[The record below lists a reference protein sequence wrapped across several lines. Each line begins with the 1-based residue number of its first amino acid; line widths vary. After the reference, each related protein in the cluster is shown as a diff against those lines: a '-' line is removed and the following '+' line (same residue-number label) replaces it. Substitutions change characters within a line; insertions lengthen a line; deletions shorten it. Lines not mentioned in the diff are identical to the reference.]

1 MKKLIVFIL
10 SVVLLGSCNKEG
22 CTDPTATNYNA
33 DASSDDGTC
42 TIEGCTDPNAVNYN
56 SNANVS
62 MDCIYDQVGSW
73 TTTRQD
79 YDVSYLTIY
88 LGDTIEDTN
97 YIDVTPS
104 NSLDPIGIDF
114 KANGMVIEYHRDGEI
129 DSTSTWTTSNNSINI
144 IEYNGSN
151 LDSITLNIE
160 AVTTDFLRLTSS
172 DSEIDNSDPDYFISF
187 SYNFIWEFSR
197 N

>member
-1 MKKLIVFIL
+1 M
-10 SVVLLGSCNKEG
+10 LLGSCNK
-22 CTDPTATNYNA
+22 
-33 DASSDDGTC
+33 
-42 TIEGCTDPNAVNYN
+42 EGCTDPNAVNYN

-129 DSTSTWTTSNNSINI
+129 DSTSTWTTSNNSIKI

-187 SYNFIWEFSR
+187 SYNFIW
-197 N
+197 

>member
-1 MKKLIVFIL
+1 MKKLILFMF

-33 DASSDDGTC
+33 DASIDDGTC

-56 SNANVS
+56 SNANIS

-88 LGDTIEDTN
+88 LGDTIVDTN

-172 DSEIDNSDPDYFISF
+172 DSEIDNSDPDYFISA

>member
-1 MKKLIVFIL
+1 
-10 SVVLLGSCNKEG
+10 
-22 CTDPTATNYNA
+22 
-33 DASSDDGTC
+33 
-42 TIEGCTDPNAVNYN
+42 
-56 SNANVS
+56 
-62 MDCIYDQVGSW
+62 
-73 TTTRQD
+73 
-79 YDVSYLTIY
+79 
-88 LGDTIEDTN
+88 
-97 YIDVTPS
+97 
-104 NSLDPIGIDF
+104 
-114 KANGMVIEYHRDGEI
+114 MVIEYHRDGEI